1 MKLMFISDIHGIS
14 TNLSKIKEIFQKNH
28 CDKLV
33 VLGDLYY
40 IGPRNQKIEGYN
52 IKEVEEFL
60 ESLQDKLVC
69 MRGNCDSDVDIMV
82 SNFPIIENLSLIMM
96 ENRDIY
102 ITHGH
107 IYNETNWQKENSI
120 LVYGH
125 FHTPFIKRVET
136 NYYINPGSIS
146 LPRKTYPPTYLIL
159 TEEKATIYDIDENI
173 IMEEDLV

>member
-40 IGPRNQKIEGYN
+40 IGPRNQMIEGYN

-96 ENRDIY
+96 ESKDIY

-107 IYNETNWQKENSI
+107 IYNESNWNKENSI
-120 LVYGH
+120 LIYGH
-125 FHTPFIKRVET
+125 FHIPFIKKVET

-146 LPRKTYPPTYLIL
+146 LPREGRPTYLIL
-159 TEEKATIYDIDENI
+159 EEEKATIYDVEDNI
-173 IMEEDLV
+173 VAEEDLI